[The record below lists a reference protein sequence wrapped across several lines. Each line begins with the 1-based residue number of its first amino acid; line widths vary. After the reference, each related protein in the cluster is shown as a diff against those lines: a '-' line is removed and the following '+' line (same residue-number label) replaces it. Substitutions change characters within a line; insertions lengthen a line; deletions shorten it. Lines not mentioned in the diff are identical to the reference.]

1 MKPTW
6 TGLISTVLLMC
17 AQPVFAQ
24 DADLPAPGTG
34 PYIEP
39 DFMREAPVLPEGLTG
54 GGVRRL
60 ALQEAIFLAV
70 ENNLGIVL
78 TRAALRASQY
88 DVAASRGQFEPT
100 LSGWYSHEDSVSPP
114 ATSQEGM
121 AGDFL
126 EIQRD
131 GWFLGLNHRLR
142 SGTQLGLDFTN
153 SRAESSAGTAVEPI
167 VFRTGVDV
175 RVTQPL
181 LRGFSLDLDVP
192 SRDILRAEIASES
205 ARHDVLI
212 SMIDTVR
219 RTDDAYWELVQAL
232 KSYQVQLGSL
242 ELARQQMELTQRQIA
257 AGILAPADLISAE
270 GTLAERE
277 LSLVQAES
285 AIVQSAD
292 RLRHVLNLPRPEWS
306 VAILPVDAPAFEP
319 VDADVDEA
327 MQKALSLRPELSKR
341 QLDMERAAL
350 EVRLARN
357 DRLPALDVTFRYG
370 VLGQDEMYGAA
381 LGQMPSIDARTWS
394 VLLNFS
400 WAPLGRESKA
410 RLEALRTQERAAA
423 IQRDQQV
430 LDLYTEVRAAVR
442 ELDTAARQVRAA
454 ARFRDLA
461 ERSLDA
467 EQRKF
472 MSGMTSNF
480 IVAQRQAEL
489 ARARQAEV
497 AAVIAHRQAKTR
509 LELVTGELLDSRH
522 IRVDVAAPTR
532 SAAPR

>member
-1 MKPTW
+1 M
-6 TGLISTVLLMC
+6 
-17 AQPVFAQ
+17 
-24 DADLPAPGTG
+24 
-34 PYIEP
+34 IE
-39 DFMREAPVLPEGLTG
+39 T
-54 GGVRRL
+54 
-60 ALQEAIFLAV
+60 I
-70 ENNLGIVL
+70 
-78 TRAALRASQY
+78 
-88 DVAASRGQFEPT
+88 
-100 LSGWYSHEDSVSPP
+100 
-114 ATSQEGM
+114 
-121 AGDFL
+121 
-126 EIQRD
+126 
-131 GWFLGLNHRLR
+131 
-142 SGTQLGLDFTN
+142 
-153 SRAESSAGTAVEPI
+153 
-167 VFRTGVDV
+167 
-175 RVTQPL
+175 
-181 LRGFSLDLDVP
+181 
-192 SRDILRAEIASES
+192 
-205 ARHDVLI
+205 
-212 SMIDTVR
+212 R

-285 AIVQSAD
+285 AIVQTAD

-327 MQKALSLRPELSKR
+327 MQKALSLRPELHKR
-341 QLDMERAAL
+341 QLDIKRAAL
-350 EVRLARN
+350 EVRMAEN
-357 DRLPALDVTFRYG
+357 DRLPALDLTFRYG
-370 VLGQDEMYGAA
+370 VLGQDEMYGGA
-381 LGQMPSIDARTWS
+381 LGQMASIDARTWS

-400 WAPLGRESKA
+400 WAPLGREAKA
-410 RLEALRTQERAAA
+410 RLEALRVQARTAA

-509 LELVTGELLDSRH
+509 LELVTGELLDSRD